1 MKQTLITLC
10 AIILTSVNLAGT
22 VTTPAQA
29 EQALVA
35 VAANFVPPFREVAME
50 FEKST
55 GHTLQVTSGSSGN
68 FYSQIK
74 NGAPFDVFVS
84 ADTERPRLLEEEGL
98 GVKDS
103 RVTYAVGRLALWSLT
118 PSLVKGADTLNSQHF
133 KHLAIANP
141 KTAPYG
147 AAAMQT
153 MQKLGVWDNLQPRIV
168 TGENLG
174 QTMGFIES
182 GNAELGFVALS
193 QVLDPKRKGKGAR
206 WDVPAE
212 LHEPIKQDM
221 ILLTKGKDNPAARAL
236 MEFMGGPQAKAVI
249 GRYGYELK

>member
-1 MKQTLITLC
+1 MKQRCLAWCMCVLV
-10 AIILTSVNLAGT
+10 LTMV
-22 VTTPAQA
+22 TPAFA
-29 EQALVA
+29 EQVLVA
-35 VAANFVPPFREVAME
+35 VAANFVPPFREIAIE
-50 FEKST
+50 FETAT
-55 GHTLQVTSGSSGN
+55 GHNVRVATGSSGN

-74 NGAPFDVFVS
+74 NGAPFDVFFS
-84 ADTERPRLLEEEGL
+84 ADTERPKLLEEEGL

-147 AAAMQT
+147 AAAMQAL
-153 MQKLGVWDNLQPRIV
+153 QKLGVWDNLQPRIV

-193 QVLDPKRKGKGAR
+193 QVLDPKLKGKGAR
-206 WDVPAE
+206 WDVPTE
-212 LHEPIKQDM
+212 LHEPITQDM
-221 ILLTKGKDNPAARAL
+221 ILLTKGQDNPAARAL
-236 MEFMGGPQAKAVI
+236 MEFMAGPQAKAVI